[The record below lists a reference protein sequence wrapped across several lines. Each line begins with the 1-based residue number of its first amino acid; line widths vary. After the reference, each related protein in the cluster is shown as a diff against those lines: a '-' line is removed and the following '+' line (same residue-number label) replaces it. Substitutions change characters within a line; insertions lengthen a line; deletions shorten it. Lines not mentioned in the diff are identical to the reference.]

1 MTGTKYLKTEGAL
14 TYGAQNIND
23 LPPAS
28 QEAIRNSDRHT
39 INSDGTISFTDTD
52 GSQQLVPVSTD
63 QATVDLSNI
72 DPDVLQK
79 AADITY
85 LAQNTGV
92 KTTDMNAV
100 YESLGLDPNDSTV
113 HVKKDAILKA
123 AGYNPGGQKD
133 FYGNNSAVDQGAKLL
148 SDQWQLAPE
157 EGGVNDHGMNS
168 LWLSQQLGGNTSSTA
183 AYIRPNLAATEE
195 AQRQKTQNT
204 YNQYAPNRSVD
215 DELDIFEWGRQQQTG
230 TTTTGTT
237 TGTGITATVNTGGG
251 GTAGSTGGTDTGST
265 GGTSSMYTS
274 TGTPNIGTVIPNYG
288 TTVPG
293 VSQVDIPTYE
303 AGLSSQQ
310 QQFQQ
315 RAVDQQQFF
324 TPQTL
329 QEQQAAGVAPAF
341 ENVLY
346 RNRFGMSMY
355 VQHING
361 LPSQPIPPGYF
372 PVQGFVTQEQT
383 QGGSAAV
390 AANKGGVIQGFNT
403 GATVNPAMNFQPGGT
418 VVEEG
423 GVFKIKYPD
432 GTFSQ
437 AYDTA
442 MNAKSALDM
451 GTANLGLP
459 DYNAYLTQQGYDQ
472 NLPGFDQ
479 DAMFG
484 AYQSYISDPT
494 TLQNIKDQQAAAD
507 AEANKETQ
515 TGNINQDQA
524 TGQQTVTGED
534 ITQAQKDLLA
544 QAAVA
549 PGGAV
554 AASPTDYIDP
564 NAYGTVI
571 GSTAGQAS
579 GVAPIVTDD
588 QVAQIGTA
596 SVADTPDASGAET
609 YTADK
614 AFDDVKTA
622 TEKMDAA
629 TSTGPTK
636 TIDAQTS
643 DTSLISDLEA
653 ATGESVD
660 VTDAPTRE
668 LTELG
673 GTSELITG
681 TGVDQSKVMEIFGEG
696 ELKAASVQDEMAS
709 LMAQFEGG
717 NTPAWAKGA
726 IRSAMATMSARG
738 LGASSMAG
746 EAIIQAAL
754 EAALPMANIDASN
767 KQEVALEKARQ
778 RATFLGQEFDQAFE
792 AKVRNAATISAIAN
806 INFDAQQQIA
816 LENSKA
822 ANTMELQNLSNKQAL
837 ILAEASSLSGMD
849 LTNLNN
855 RQQAEVQNAQ
865 NFLQID
871 MSNLTNE
878 QQTALFKNQSLISS
892 ILSDQAAENA
902 ALQFNATSENQTT
915 QFFANLAASIG
926 QFNAAQINAMSQFNA
941 DEVNSLLEF
950 NATIQNQRELFN
962 AQNFLAVAQAN
973 ALWRQNLATI
983 NTAAANESNMEY
995 AQTVNGLTLKML
1007 DEIWQRERDIMDYS
1021 FTQSENAADR
1031 ALSILLGD
1039 KKLEAIREE
1048 LDAEEQQALGSL
1060 MTKIFFSSDAK
1071 SLMAG

>member
-1 MTGTKYLKTEGAL
+1 MATISE
-14 TYGAQNIND
+14 
-23 LPPAS
+23 
-28 QEAIRNSDRHT
+28 EAIKE
-39 INSDGTISFTDTD
+39 
-52 GSQQLVPVSTD
+52 L
-63 QATVDLSNI
+63 
-72 DPDVLQK
+72 
-79 AADITY
+79 ADIVY
-85 LAQNTGV
+85 LSQNTGV
-92 KTTDMNAV
+92 PTSVMNEA
-100 YESLGLDPNDSTV
+100 YEKVGILGSTYSGTNV
-113 HVKKDAILKA
+113 SNEADLARKLLEEN
-123 AGYNPGGQKD
+123 GYTPGSNRN
-133 FYGNNSAVDQGAKLL
+133 FYGSNQAQDEGAKLL
-148 SDQWQLAPE
+148 SDQWQLAPDE
-157 EGGVNDHGMNS
+157 NVVNDNKMNALWLYNKLGGDTSKTLAGSVLNQRNLGGV
-168 LWLSQQLGGNTSSTA
+168 
-183 AYIRPNLAATEE
+183 TEE
-195 AQRQKTQNT
+195 DYRQQTQDT
-204 YNQYAPNRSVD
+204 YNQFVPGRSTK
-215 DELDIFEWGRQQQTG
+215 DELDIFEWSGQQQTG

-237 TGTGITATVNTGGG
+237 TGTGTGSTATVTTGGG
-251 GTAGSTGGTDTGST
+251 GTAGSTGDTDTGST
-265 GGTSSMYTS
+265 GGTSSIYTS
-274 TGTPNIGTVIPNYG
+274 TGTPNIGTVTPNYG

-361 LPSQPIPPGYF
+361 IPSQPIPPGYF
-372 PVQGFVTQEQT
+372 PVQGFVTQNLV
-383 QGGSAAV
+383 QGQ
-390 AANKGGVIQGFNT
+390 NQGGVIQGFNT

-479 DAMFG
+479 DAMYG

-507 AEANKETQ
+507 AEANKQTQ

-564 NAYGTVI
+564 NAYGTVLE
-571 GSTAGQAS
+571 STAGQAS

-596 SVADTPDASGAET
+596 AVADIPENTGAET

-622 TEKMDAA
+622 TEGMDPAQ
-629 TSTGPTK
+629 SEGPTK

-660 VTDAPTRE
+660 VTGAPTRE

-754 EAALPMANIDASN
+754 ESALPMAEIDASN

-792 AKVRNAATISAIAN
+792 AKVKNAATISEIAN

-822 ANTMELQNLSNKQAL
+822 ANTMALQNLSNKQAL

-871 MSNLTNE
+871 MANLTNE

-973 ALWRQNLATI
+973 ALWRQNLTTI

-1039 KKLEAIREE
+1039 KKLEAIREQ

>member
-1 MTGTKYLKTEGAL
+1 MATISE
-14 TYGAQNIND
+14 
-23 LPPAS
+23 
-28 QEAIRNSDRHT
+28 EAIKE
-39 INSDGTISFTDTD
+39 
-52 GSQQLVPVSTD
+52 L
-63 QATVDLSNI
+63 
-72 DPDVLQK
+72 
-79 AADITY
+79 ADIVY
-85 LAQNTGV
+85 LSQNTGV
-92 KTTDMNAV
+92 PTSVMNEA
-100 YESLGLDPNDSTV
+100 YEKVGILGSTYSGTSV
-113 HVKKDAILKA
+113 SNEADLARKLLEEN
-123 AGYNPGGQKD
+123 GYTPGSNKN
-133 FYGNNSAVDQGAKLL
+133 FYGSNQAQDEGAKLL
-148 SDQWQLAPE
+148 SDQWQLAPDE
-157 EGGVNDHGMNS
+157 NVVNDSKMNS
-168 LWLSQQLGGNTSSTA
+168 LWLYNKLGGDTSKTLAGS
-183 AYIRPNLAATEE
+183 ILNQRNLGGVTEE
-195 AQRQKTQNT
+195 DYRQKTQDT
-204 YNQYAPNRSVD
+204 YNQYAPGRSTR
-215 DELDIFEWGRQQQTG
+215 DELDIFEWGGQQQTE
-230 TTTTGTT
+230 TTTTGT
-237 TGTGITATVNTGGG
+237 GTGSTATVTTGGG

-265 GGTSSMYTS
+265 GGTSSIYTS
-274 TGTPNIGTVIPNYG
+274 TGTPNIGAVTPNYG

-361 LPSQPIPPGYF
+361 IPSQPIPPGYF
-372 PVQGFVTQEQT
+372 PVQGFVAQNQM
-383 QGGSAAV
+383 QGQ
-390 AANKGGVIQGFNT
+390 NQGGVIQGFNT

-442 MNAKSALDM
+442 VNAKSALDM

-479 DAMFG
+479 DAMYG

-507 AEANKETQ
+507 AEANKQTQ

-571 GSTAGQAS
+571 DSTAGQAS

-596 SVADTPDASGAET
+596 AVADTPDTTSAET

-622 TEKMDAA
+622 TEGMDAA

-660 VTDAPTRE
+660 VTGAPTRE
-668 LTELG
+668 VTELG

-754 EAALPMANIDASN
+754 ESALPMAEIDASN

-792 AKVRNAATISAIAN
+792 AKVKNAATISEIAN

-822 ANTMELQNLSNKQAL
+822 ANTMALQNLSNKQAL

-871 MSNLTNE
+871 MANLTNE

-973 ALWRQNLATI
+973 ALWRQNLTTI

-1039 KKLEAIREE
+1039 KKLEAIREQ
-1048 LDAEEQQALGSL
+1048 LDSEEQQALGSL

>member
-1 MTGTKYLKTEGAL
+1 MATISE
-14 TYGAQNIND
+14 
-23 LPPAS
+23 
-28 QEAIRNSDRHT
+28 EAIKE
-39 INSDGTISFTDTD
+39 
-52 GSQQLVPVSTD
+52 L
-63 QATVDLSNI
+63 
-72 DPDVLQK
+72 
-79 AADITY
+79 ADIVY
-85 LAQNTGV
+85 LSQNTGV
-92 KTTDMNAV
+92 PTSVMNEA
-100 YESLGLDPNDSTV
+100 YEKVGILGSTYSGTSV
-113 HVKKDAILKA
+113 SNEADLARKLLEEN
-123 AGYNPGGQKD
+123 GYTPGSNKN
-133 FYGNNSAVDQGAKLL
+133 FYGSNQAQDEGAKLL
-148 SDQWQLAPE
+148 SDQWQLAPDE
-157 EGGVNDHGMNS
+157 NVVNDNKMNS
-168 LWLSQQLGGNTSSTA
+168 LWLYNKLGGDTSKTLAGS
-183 AYIRPNLAATEE
+183 ILNQRNLGDVTEKDY
-195 AQRQKTQNT
+195 RQQTQDT
-204 YNQYAPNRSVD
+204 YNQFVPGRSTK
-215 DELDIFEWGRQQQTG
+215 DELDIFEWGGQQQTG

-237 TGTGITATVNTGGG
+237 TGTGTGSTATVTTGGG

-265 GGTSSMYTS
+265 GGTSSIYTS
-274 TGTPNIGTVIPNYG
+274 TGTPNIGTVTPNYG

-361 LPSQPIPPGYF
+361 VPSQPIPPGYF
-372 PVQGFVTQEQT
+372 PVQGFVTQNQM
-383 QGGSAAV
+383 QGQ
-390 AANKGGVIQGFNT
+390 NQGGVIQGFNT
-403 GATVNPAMNFQPGGT
+403 GATVNPAMNFKPGGT
-418 VVEEG
+418 VVEENG
-423 GVFKIKYPD
+423 IFKIKYPD

-437 AYDTA
+437 GYDTS
-442 MNAKSALDM
+442 MNAKAALDM

-459 DYNAYLTQQGYDQ
+459 DYNTYLTQQGYDQ

-479 DAMFG
+479 DTMYG

-571 GSTAGQAS
+571 DSTAGQAS

-596 SVADTPDASGAET
+596 AVADTPENTGAET

-622 TEKMDAA
+622 TEGMDPAQ
-629 TSTGPTK
+629 SEGPTK

-643 DTSLISDLEA
+643 DTSLISGLEA

-660 VTDAPTRE
+660 VTGAPTRE

-754 EAALPMANIDASN
+754 ESALPMAQIDASN
-767 KQEVALEKARQ
+767 KQEVAIEKARQ

-973 ALWRQNLATI
+973 ALWRQNLTTI

-1039 KKLEAIREE
+1039 KKLEAIREQ

>member
-1 MTGTKYLKTEGAL
+1 MATISE
-14 TYGAQNIND
+14 
-23 LPPAS
+23 
-28 QEAIRNSDRHT
+28 EAIKE
-39 INSDGTISFTDTD
+39 
-52 GSQQLVPVSTD
+52 L
-63 QATVDLSNI
+63 
-72 DPDVLQK
+72 
-79 AADITY
+79 ADIVY
-85 LAQNTGV
+85 LSQNTGV
-92 KTTDMNAV
+92 PTSVMNEA
-100 YESLGLDPNDSTV
+100 YEKVGILGSTYSGTSV
-113 HVKKDAILKA
+113 SNEADLARKLLEEN
-123 AGYNPGGQKD
+123 GYTPGSNKN
-133 FYGNNSAVDQGAKLL
+133 FYGSNQAQDEGAKLL
-148 SDQWQLAPE
+148 SDQWQLAPDE
-157 EGGVNDHGMNS
+157 NVVNDNKMNS
-168 LWLSQQLGGNTSSTA
+168 LWLYNKLGGDTSKTLAGS
-183 AYIRPNLAATEE
+183 ILNQRNLGDVTEE
-195 AQRQKTQNT
+195 DYRQQTQDT
-204 YNQYAPNRSVD
+204 YNQFVPGRSTK
-215 DELDIFEWGRQQQTG
+215 DELDIFEWGGQQQTG

-237 TGTGITATVNTGGG
+237 TGTGTGSTATVTTGGG

-265 GGTSSMYTS
+265 GGTSSIYTS
-274 TGTPNIGTVIPNYG
+274 TGTPNIGTVTPNYG

-361 LPSQPIPPGYF
+361 VPSQPIPPGYF
-372 PVQGFVTQEQT
+372 PVQGFVTQNQM
-383 QGGSAAV
+383 QGQ
-390 AANKGGVIQGFNT
+390 NQGGVIQGFNT
-403 GATVNPAMNFQPGGT
+403 GATVNPAMNFKPGGT
-418 VVEEG
+418 VVEENG
-423 GVFKIKYPD
+423 IFKIKYPD

-437 AYDTA
+437 GYDTS
-442 MNAKSALDM
+442 MNAKAALDM

-459 DYNAYLTQQGYDQ
+459 DYNTYLTQQGYDQ

-479 DAMFG
+479 DTMYG

-571 GSTAGQAS
+571 DSTAGQAS

-596 SVADTPDASGAET
+596 AVADTPENTGAET

-622 TEKMDAA
+622 TEGMDPAQ
-629 TSTGPTK
+629 SEGPTK

-643 DTSLISDLEA
+643 DTSLISGLEA

-660 VTDAPTRE
+660 VTGAPTRE

-754 EAALPMANIDASN
+754 ESALPMAQIDASN
-767 KQEVALEKARQ
+767 KQEVAIEKARQ

-973 ALWRQNLATI
+973 ALWRQNLTTI

-1039 KKLEAIREE
+1039 KKLEAIREQ